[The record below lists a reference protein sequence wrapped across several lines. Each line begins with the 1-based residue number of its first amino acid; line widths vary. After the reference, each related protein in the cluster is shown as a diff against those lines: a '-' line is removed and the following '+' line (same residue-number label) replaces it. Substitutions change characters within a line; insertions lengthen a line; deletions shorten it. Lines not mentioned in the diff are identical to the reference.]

1 MYTRL
6 KQCGCGAF
14 SCLKR
19 ALKRQKKLN
28 LKKKSFDFGFL
39 EKIKFLKRK
48 KSFDFFLEQRESS
61 SGRSQGND
69 GGGNYQVMNPFKSQ
83 RSLGLFYVLFVVF
96 DSVVNQ

>member
-1 MYTRL
+1 MQR
-6 KQCGCGAF
+6 GCGAF

-48 KSFDFFLEQRESS
+48 KSFDFVFLEQRESS

-69 GGGNYQVMNPFKSQ
+69 GGGNYQVMNPFKISKITG
-83 RSLGLFYVLFVVF
+83 SLFCFVCCF
-96 DSVVNQ
+96 L

>member
-1 MYTRL
+1 MQR
-6 KQCGCGAF
+6 GCGAF

-39 EKIKFLKRK
+39 EKIKLLKRK
-48 KSFDFFLEQRESS
+48 KSFDFFLDQLESS

-69 GGGNYQVMNPFKSQ
+69 GGGNYQVMNLFKISKITG
-83 RSLGLFYVLFVVF
+83 SFFVLFVVF
-96 DSVVNQ
+96 DCVVNQ